1 MKKIRFMKKTAKQIK
16 NKPSIKSLEK
26 YILCVK
32 DYPIKGVLFRDL
44 TPILANS
51 RIFTQVI
58 DELYSR
64 TANLKYDAI
73 LSPESRGFWF
83 GLPLA
88 NKAQVSFVPVRKPNK
103 LPRKVLSAKYT
114 LEYGTNELQIHADAL
129 KPGAR
134 VLIVD
139 DIIATGGTIKAIYN
153 LVKQSKAQVV
163 GIAALASLKALK
175 GQEVI
180 KKLGI
185 KNTTWLIEF

>member
-1 MKKIRFMKKTAKQIK
+1 MKKQVKIKTSKDQPIDQLL
-16 NKPSIKSLEK
+16 NE
-26 YILCVK
+26 YIVCVK

-44 TPILANS
+44 TPVLANS
-51 RIFTQVI
+51 RVFTQAI

-88 NKAQVSFVPVRKPNK
+88 NKAQVSFVPVRKPGK
-103 LPRKVLSAKYT
+103 LPRKVYSAKYT
-114 LEYGTNELQIHADAL
+114 LEYGTNELQIHVDAL
-129 KPGAR
+129 KPGTR

-139 DIIATGGTIKAIYN
+139 DIVATGGTIKAICE
-153 LVKQSKAQVV
+153 LVKKSKAKVV
-163 GIAALASLKALK
+163 GVAALANLKDLK
-175 GQEVI
+175 GQEII

-185 KNTTWLIEF
+185 KKSIYLLEF

>member
-1 MKKIRFMKKTAKQIK
+1 MKKQNSKIK
-16 NKPSIKSLEK
+16 NQSLDKMLKK
-26 YILCVK
+26 YIPCVK
-32 DYPIKGVLFRDL
+32 DYPVKGILFRDL

-58 DELYSR
+58 DEVYSR

-103 LPRKVLSAKYT
+103 LPRKVFSAKYS

-129 KPGAR
+129 KPNAR

-139 DIIATGGTIKAIYN
+139 DVVATGGTIKAIYK
-153 LVKQSKAQVV
+153 LVKMSKSQVV
-163 GIAALASLKALK
+163 GVAALASLKSLK

-185 KNTTWLIEF
+185 KKSIWLIEF